1 MLSKRDLH
9 AIHAPHTRHTP
20 DKRWDLASA
29 ENPTCLGIVQLL
41 LGKLQIHPD
50 LSSRLVLVSG
60 ARKVGTLSEGQNV
73 YCITRVVFLPLSS
86 PLDTEL
92 NLQQCKKHANHPGGS
107 AGERKLGL
115 PFSDLQQKVA
125 LSKTFGTIR
134 SVTSSIKSA
143 TVSAAASAA
152 GQGSKVRRETRDKE
166 RYERRVLD
174 ELTKMFN
181 DSDSF
186 YYSTDTDLTSSLQRQ
201 SDPEYDF
208 NLPLWRR
215 AEDDYFWNRHLLGD
229 LIEQDNPNLD
239 VWIVPVIQGFVQT
252 ESVPLESAPTTPDG
266 SQKSQQDEYN
276 LTLISRRSRHR
287 AGTRYKRRGVDEE
300 GRVANYVE
308 TEQIIS
314 YSHHRVAFV
323 QVRGSVPV
331 FWSQPGYKYRPPPRL
346 DKDPTETATA
356 FGKHFDVEVK
366 RHGHV
371 SCVSLVEQ
379 SGKEKVIADAFLNNI
394 LTLDSPS
401 LTFITFD
408 FHEYCRGMRY
418 ENVSVL
424 LEGIEELITKMLY
437 CWVDKE
443 GTICRQNGVFRINC
457 IDCLD
462 RTNVVQTAIAKS
474 VLESQFVKLGMIPP
488 EHPLPPACRS
498 ILQVMWANNGDT
510 ISKQYAGTSALKGDF
525 TRTGERRFAGM
536 MKDGMNSANRYYR
549 NHFLDTYRQ
558 VAIDV
563 MLGLELSNSQW
574 QEIDYVE
581 TLLSV
586 AGALMPIGP
595 PSYMAEIAPAS
606 EKYLASALYSLSR
619 YYMNRFKDAY
629 RQATIDHLL
638 GNPVTEDIM
647 NLEASGEEEESS
659 MTPEHVKHVI
669 DDCKKLLV
677 PDAETILG
685 AWGLIDADPST
696 GDPDQIDMDIIL
708 VLTRDSYYVAQY
720 DEEAD
725 QILHYERVS
734 LIDLEKIE
742 MGPHTCQ
749 AMFKQSRPH
758 QCIRFNYLVDGQ
770 GGYFHMLR
778 SMNIRFFNNMAIPI
792 KSDEETVESVKA
804 IGETF
809 EVACQIMGCDV
820 VLVTGKL
827 EKKRSRRRN
836 QLANFLNPLAS
847 LTKTSP
853 DTLKTAGSRA
863 FTNVTSG
870 LARLNPM
877 STLRLKRP
885 SSVTGHQP
893 SAKFYMQKPPV
904 CVQDVGQDE
913 LASLGGSETHL
924 ASCGVLASS
933 LMSAAYPPR
942 YLSPPLVRCQSDSAL
957 LRSHPGEQVP
967 ANPSPNPE
975 ILVSGTVET
984 SHSPSITPTFG
995 GLSPTLL
1002 MQRVR
1007 KISHSSD
1014 EVDVR
1019 DEREG
1024 GVARASSATDLQL
1037 HLPSSHSEG
1046 HIGTSS
1052 GLGNTGGE
1060 LTSLVSPL
1068 SSLNKEAVLAPFSV
1082 LARGMQSLAPGAG
1095 RLARGMQSIGVNLDP
1110 RRLRAQRQRQL
1121 EEDPVMKEKKMQC
1134 KTKIIQI

>member
-1 MLSKRDLH
+1 M
-9 AIHAPHTRHTP
+9 
-20 DKRWDLASA
+20 
-29 ENPTCLGIVQLL
+29 
-41 LGKLQIHPD
+41 
-50 LSSRLVLVSG
+50 
-60 ARKVGTLSEGQNV
+60 NV
-73 YCITRVVFLPLSS
+73 RVV
-86 PLDTEL
+86 
-92 NLQQCKKHANHPGGS
+92 
-107 AGERKLGL
+107 
-115 PFSDLQQKVA
+115 
-125 LSKTFGTIR
+125 
-134 SVTSSIKSA
+134 
-143 TVSAAASAA
+143 
-152 GQGSKVRRETRDKE
+152 
-166 RYERRVLD
+166 
-174 ELTKMFN
+174 
-181 DSDSF
+181 
-186 YYSTDTDLTSSLQRQ
+186 
-201 SDPEYDF
+201 
-208 NLPLWRR
+208 
-215 AEDDYFWNRHLLGD
+215 
-229 LIEQDNPNLD
+229 
-239 VWIVPVIQGFVQT
+239 VIC
-252 ESVPLESAPTTPDG
+252 P
-266 SQKSQQDEYN
+266 
-276 LTLISRRSRHR
+276 
-287 AGTRYKRRGVDEE
+287 
-300 GRVANYVE
+300 
-308 TEQIIS
+308 
-314 YSHHRVAFV
+314 

-346 DKDPTETATA
+346 DKDATETAAA
-356 FGKHFDVEVK
+356 FSKHFEEEAR
-366 RHGHV
+366 RHSHV
-371 SCVSLVEQ
+371 TCVSLVEQ

-401 LTFITFD
+401 LTLITFD

-424 LEGIEELITKMLY
+424 IEGIEEQITKMLY

-462 RTNVVQTAIAKS
+462 RTNVVQTAIAKC

-488 EHPLPPACRS
+488 EQPLPQACRS
-498 ILQVMWANNGDT
+498 TLQVMWANNGDT
-510 ISKQYAGTSALKGDF
+510 VSKQYAGTSALKGDF

-549 NHFLDTYRQ
+549 NHFIDTYRQ

-595 PSYMAEIAPAS
+595 PSYMAEIAPAN

-742 MGPHTCQ
+742 MGPFTCQ

-758 QCIRFNYLVDGQ
+758 QCIRFNYMVEGQ
-770 GGYFHMLR
+770 SGYLHMLR
-778 SMNIRFFNNMAIPI
+778 SMNIRFFNNMAITI

-809 EVACQIMGCDV
+809 EVACQMIGCDV
-820 VLVTGKL
+820 LLVTGKM

-847 LTKTSP
+847 LTKTSLTSP

-877 STLRLKRP
+877 SNLRPKRP
-885 SSVTGHQP
+885 TSVTCHQA
-893 SAKFYMQKPPV
+893 SAKFYLQKPSV
-904 CVQDVGQDE
+904 CVTDGGQEE
-913 LASLGGSETHL
+913 LVSLGGRETHL

-933 LMSAAYPPR
+933 LIPTAYPPR
-942 YLSPPLVRCQSDSAL
+942 YLSPPLVRCHSDSAL
-957 LRSHPGEQVP
+957 LRSNPGEQFP
-967 ANPSPNPE
+967 SSPSPNPE
-975 ILVSGTVET
+975 ILVSGTVEA
-984 SHSPSITPTFG
+984 SHTPSITPTFA

-1014 EVDVR
+1014 EVDAR

-1046 HIGTSS
+1046 HIGGPS
-1052 GLGNTGGE
+1052 GIGSAGGE

-1121 EEDPVMKEKKMQC
+1121 EEDPVMKEKKLQC
-1134 KTKIIQI
+1134 KTKIIQL

>member
-1 MLSKRDLH
+1 MELLQ
-9 AIHAPHTRHTP
+9 T
-20 DKRWDLASA
+20 DKFYIFNKGENSLWCNRKTGQFEAKTCWDLASA

-60 ARKVGTLSEGQNV
+60 ARKVGRLSEGQNV

-86 PLDTEL
+86 PPDTEL
-92 NLQQCKKHANHPGGS
+92 NLQQCKKHANHPGGP

-152 GQGSKVRRETRDKE
+152 GQGSKIRRETRDKE

-174 ELTKMFN
+174 ELSKMFN

-201 SDPEYDF
+201 SDPEYDAA
-208 NLPLWRR
+208 LPLWRR
-215 AEDDYFWNRHLLGD
+215 AEDDYFWNKHLLGD
-229 LIEQDNPNLD
+229 LIEQNNPNLD

-252 ESVPLESAPTTPDG
+252 ESVPLETAPTTPDG
-266 SQKSQQDEYN
+266 SQKSQQDEYS

-308 TEQIIS
+308 TEQIVS

-401 LTFITFD
+401 LTFVTFD

-536 MKDGMNSANRYYR
+536 MKDGMNSAN
-549 NHFLDTYRQ
+549 
-558 VAIDV
+558 
-563 MLGLELSNSQW
+563 
-574 QEIDYVE
+574 
-581 TLLSV
+581 
-586 AGALMPIGP
+586 
-595 PSYMAEIAPAS
+595 
-606 EKYLASALYSLSR
+606 R

-809 EVACQIMGCDV
+809 EVACQMMGCDV
-820 VLVTGKL
+820 MLVTGKL

-885 SSVTGHQP
+885 TSVTGHQP
-893 SAKFYMQKPPV
+893 SAKFY
-904 CVQDVGQDE
+904 
-913 LASLGGSETHL
+913 L
-924 ASCGVLASS
+924 
-933 LMSAAYPPR
+933 
-942 YLSPPLVRCQSDSAL
+942 
-957 LRSHPGEQVP
+957 QV
-967 ANPSPNPE
+967 
-975 ILVSGTVET
+975 
-984 SHSPSITPTFG
+984 
-995 GLSPTLL
+995 
-1002 MQRVR
+1002 
-1007 KISHSSD
+1007 
-1014 EVDVR
+1014 
-1019 DEREG
+1019 
-1024 GVARASSATDLQL
+1024 
-1037 HLPSSHSEG
+1037 
-1046 HIGTSS
+1046 
-1052 GLGNTGGE
+1052 
-1060 LTSLVSPL
+1060 
-1068 SSLNKEAVLAPFSV
+1068 
-1082 LARGMQSLAPGAG
+1082 
-1095 RLARGMQSIGVNLDP
+1095 
-1110 RRLRAQRQRQL
+1110 
-1121 EEDPVMKEKKMQC
+1121 
-1134 KTKIIQI
+1134 KTRN

>member
-1 MLSKRDLH
+1 MELLQ
-9 AIHAPHTRHTP
+9 T
-20 DKRWDLASA
+20 DKFYIFNKGENSLWCNRKTGQFEAKTCWDLASA

-86 PLDTEL
+86 PPDTEL
-92 NLQQCKKHANHPGGS
+92 NLQQCKKHANHPGGP
-107 AGERKLGL
+107 AAERKLGL

-174 ELTKMFN
+174 ELSKMFN

-186 YYSTDTDLTSSLQRQ
+186 YYSMDTDLTSSLQRQ
-201 SDPEYDF
+201 SDPEYDAG
-208 NLPLWRR
+208 LPLWRR
-215 AEDDYFWNRHLLGD
+215 AEDDYFWNKHLLGD
-229 LIEQDNPNLD
+229 LIEQDNPCLD
-239 VWIVPVIQGFVQT
+239 VWIVPVIQGFVET
-252 ESVPLESAPTTPDG
+252 ASVPLETAPTTPDG
-266 SQKSQQDEYN
+266 SQSQQDKYN
-276 LTLISRRSRHR
+276 LALISRRSRHR

-308 TEQIIS
+308 TEQIVS

-401 LTFITFD
+401 LTFVTFD

-498 ILQVMWANNGDT
+498 TLQVMWANNGDT

-536 MKDGMNSANRYYR
+536 MKDGMNSAN
-549 NHFLDTYRQ
+549 
-558 VAIDV
+558 
-563 MLGLELSNSQW
+563 
-574 QEIDYVE
+574 
-581 TLLSV
+581 
-586 AGALMPIGP
+586 
-595 PSYMAEIAPAS
+595 
-606 EKYLASALYSLSR
+606 R

-708 VLTRDSYYVAQY
+708 VLTRDSYYIAQY

-809 EVACQIMGCDV
+809 EVACQMMGCDV

-827 EKKRSRRRN
+827 EKKRSRRRS

-885 SSVTGHQP
+885 TSVTGHQP
-893 SAKFYMQKPPV
+893 SAKFYLQKPPV

-913 LASLGGSETHL
+913 LASLGGSETYL

-933 LMSAAYPPR
+933 LMPAAYPPR
-942 YLSPPLVRCQSDSAL
+942 YLSPPLVRCHSDSAL
-957 LRSHPGEQVP
+957 LRSHPGEQIP

-975 ILVSGTVET
+975 ILVSGTVEAC
-984 SHSPSITPTFG
+984 HSPSITPTFG

-1046 HIGTSS
+1046 HIGASS

-1110 RRLRAQRQRQL
+1110 RRLRTQRQRQL
-1121 EEDPVMKEKKMQC
+1121 EEDPVMKEKKLQC

>member
-1 MLSKRDLH
+1 MELLQTEKYYIFNRGEHSLWCNRKTGH
-9 AIHAPHTRHTP
+9 FEAKTC
-20 DKRWDLASA
+20 WDLAAA
-29 ENPTCLGIVQLL
+29 ENPTCLGIVHLL

-50 LSSRLVLVSG
+50 LSSRLVLVCG
-60 ARKVGTLSEGQNV
+60 VKKVGTVGENQSV
-73 YCITRVVFLPLSS
+73 YCISRVVFLPLTS
-86 PLDTEL
+86 PPDSEL

-134 SVTSSIKSA
+134 SVTSTIKSA
-143 TVSAAASAA
+143 TVNAAASAA
-152 GQGSKVRRETRDKE
+152 GQGSKVRREARDKE

-181 DSDSF
+181 ESDSF
-186 YYSTDTDLTSSLQRQ
+186 YYSLDTDLTSSLQRQ
-201 SDPEYDF
+201 SEPEYDRS
-208 NLPLWRR
+208 LPLWRR
-215 AEDDYFWNRHLLGD
+215 AEDEYFWNKHLLLD
-229 LIEQDNPNLD
+229 LIEQGDSKLD
-239 VWIVPVIQGFVQT
+239 FWIVPVIQGFVQT
-252 ESVPLESAPTTPDG
+252 ESVPLDAAPTTPEG
-266 SQKSQQDEYN
+266 TQNSQQDKYN
-276 LTLISRRSRHR
+276 LTLVSRRSRHR
-287 AGTRYKRRGVDEE
+287 AGTRYKRRGVDED

-308 TEQIIS
+308 TEQIVS

-346 DKDPTETATA
+346 DKDATETAAA
-356 FGKHFDVEVK
+356 FSKHFEAEVK

-371 SCVSLVEQ
+371 TCVSLVEQ
-379 SGKEKVIADAFLNNI
+379 NGKEKVIADAYLNNI

-401 LTFITFD
+401 LTFVTFD

-424 LEGIEELITKMLY
+424 TEAIEELITKMLY

-488 EHPLPPACRS
+488 EHPLPSACRS

-536 MKDGMNSANRYYR
+536 MKDGMNSAN
-549 NHFLDTYRQ
+549 
-558 VAIDV
+558 
-563 MLGLELSNSQW
+563 
-574 QEIDYVE
+574 
-581 TLLSV
+581 
-586 AGALMPIGP
+586 
-595 PSYMAEIAPAS
+595 
-606 EKYLASALYSLSR
+606 R

-685 AWGLIDADPST
+685 AWGLIDSDPST
-696 GDPDQIDMDIIL
+696 GDPDQTDMDIIL

-720 DEEAD
+720 NEETD

-742 MGPHTCQ
+742 MGPYTCQ

-770 GGYFHMLR
+770 GGYFHLFR
-778 SMNIRFFNNMAIPI
+778 SMNIRFFNNMAITI
-792 KSDEETVESVKA
+792 KSEEETVESVKA

-809 EVACQIMGCDV
+809 EVACQMIGCEV
-820 VLVTGKL
+820 LLVTGKMD
-827 EKKRSRRRN
+827 KRRSRRRS

-870 LARLNPM
+870 LARLNPI
-877 STLRLKRP
+877 SSLRMKRP
-885 SSVTGHQP
+885 TSVTGHQ
-893 SAKFYMQKPPV
+893 SSSKFYLQKPTV
-904 CVQDVGQDE
+904 CVQDGEQDV
-913 LASLGGSETHL
+913 LVPLGVSETHL

-933 LMSAAYPPR
+933 LMPTAYPPR
-942 YLSPPLVRCQSDSAL
+942 YLSPPLVRCHSDSAL
-957 LRSHPGEQVP
+957 LRSPSGEHVP

-975 ILVSGTVET
+975 ILVSGTVEASGT
-984 SHSPSITPTFG
+984 PSITPTFG
-995 GLSPTLL
+995 GLSPSLL

-1019 DEREG
+1019 EEREG

-1046 HIGTSS
+1046 HIGGSS
-1052 GLGNTGGE
+1052 GIGSVPGGE

-1121 EEDPVMKEKKMQC
+1121 EEDPEMKEKKSQC

>member
-1 MLSKRDLH
+1 MSGRN
-9 AIHAPHTRHTP
+9 R
-20 DKRWDLASA
+20 
-29 ENPTCLGIVQLL
+29 CV
-41 LGKLQIHPD
+41 KLQ
-50 LSSRLVLVSG
+50 L
-60 ARKVGTLSEGQNV
+60 
-73 YCITRVVFLPLSS
+73 
-86 PLDTEL
+86 
-92 NLQQCKKHANHPGGS
+92 
-107 AGERKLGL
+107 
-115 PFSDLQQKVA
+115 
-125 LSKTFGTIR
+125 
-134 SVTSSIKSA
+134 
-143 TVSAAASAA
+143 
-152 GQGSKVRRETRDKE
+152 
-166 RYERRVLD
+166 
-174 ELTKMFN
+174 
-181 DSDSF
+181 
-186 YYSTDTDLTSSLQRQ
+186 
-201 SDPEYDF
+201 
-208 NLPLWRR
+208 
-215 AEDDYFWNRHLLGD
+215 
-229 LIEQDNPNLD
+229 
-239 VWIVPVIQGFVQT
+239 
-252 ESVPLESAPTTPDG
+252 
-266 SQKSQQDEYN
+266 QQDEYN

-408 FHEYCRGMRY
+408 FHDRGMRY

-462 RTNVVQTAIAKS
+462 RTNVVQ
-474 VLESQFVKLGMIPP
+474 
-488 EHPLPPACRS
+488 
-498 ILQVMWANNGDT
+498 
-510 ISKQYAGTSALKGDF
+510 GDF

-685 AWGLIDADPST
+685 AWGLIDADP
-696 GDPDQIDMDIIL
+696 
-708 VLTRDSYYVAQY
+708 
-720 DEEAD
+720 
-725 QILHYERVS
+725 
-734 LIDLEKIE
+734 
-742 MGPHTCQ
+742 
-749 AMFKQSRPH
+749 
-758 QCIRFNYLVDGQ
+758 
-770 GGYFHMLR
+770 
-778 SMNIRFFNNMAIPI
+778 
-792 KSDEETVESVKA
+792 
-804 IGETF
+804 
-809 EVACQIMGCDV
+809 
-820 VLVTGKL
+820 
-827 EKKRSRRRN
+827 
-836 QLANFLNPLAS
+836 
-847 LTKTSP
+847 
-853 DTLKTAGSRA
+853 SRA

-1121 EEDPVMKEKKMQC
+1121 EEDPVFHELPSSRVSGEAQHLGSFILNTFQEQFRC
-1134 KTKIIQI
+1134 NVRFCFVR